1 MGNNSSLSPLEEKIY
16 KAIAASP
23 YGIKGR
29 EIAISIGEDK
39 KVVNSTLYR
48 SNLLKSLVVQGSDY
62 RWRLIGGSSAAS
74 KGEVPKFD
82 DDLHNICSYFLDC
95 ITAESSNAV
104 SQFLSSKFSLQ
115 YAVLNGLQ
123 INADVD
129 KNALELLHKI
139 STDKNKKAYMGY
151 PIKVYSICG
160 KNGATY
166 KKIAPIF
173 MFNIDY
179 AGGRVEISESP
190 IINMEIIK
198 AYSDNNVEAQSVEL
212 INLETELG
220 INSQDI
226 DFEIEEL
233 VLRLKEIRQW
243 DWAESLDPYNI
254 PHAEDISGLENGIY
268 NRPIIIE
275 AEKSKY
281 TQGLES
287 ELMVLSNMPESGYRN
302 TALYS
307 WVKGLTQKSSVEDT
321 KPLLEVL
328 PLNSEQSQAV
338 ETALKSDLTIV
349 TGPPGTG
356 KSQVVTDLLIN
367 IAWNG
372 KSALFSSKNNK
383 AVDVVDERVNGLCQN
398 PVLLRIGSN
407 QYATRLAEIIE
418 GMLSSTKNLSDEN
431 DFDFYYK
438 AYSQKLEALK
448 NLKNEKNSVVERRN
462 QLDSIESKY
471 LAIKNVLARYS
482 GKISTIECEKLLS
495 LKKGL
500 EDKWKS
506 SQKDNNDFITRL
518 FWFFF
523 KDEKLKAYSEALDN
537 YNKNAKKYGFD
548 IGEQNI
554 SISELN
560 KLDSSIN
567 ELLGAVRVEDN
578 YKRGLCDIRNV
589 RSLEDIDK
597 AITDNKHGQADIAYK
612 LWNSWLKS
620 KAVTFSAIEREEMLS
635 FVTAM
640 KLTRDIDLSQN
651 EGLRKQYNK
660 MVKLMTSHLQCWAVT
675 SLSAKSRIP
684 FQAGLFDYVIID
696 ESSQCDIASILP
708 LLFRAKKAVIIGDP
722 KQLSHISQITRQK
735 DLGLL
740 QKYEVPQ
747 LWSYSQNSLYTL
759 AAGKVNPDDIVMLKD
774 HFRSCADIIEF
785 SNKYFYDGSLRT
797 ATRYNGLKT
806 PNGENPGIRWLDV
819 KGETVRPPRG
829 SAYNDEEVT
838 TVVAELKRL
847 VEIGYKGTIGVTTPF
862 RAQAEKIKNYL
873 ENNEQGIYQ
882 ELINN
887 HEFIVDTVH
896 KFQGDERDV
905 MIFTTVVSDNA
916 PQSALGFLSSTGN
929 LFNVAITRA
938 RAVLVIV
945 GNRAFCSDCTVDYL
959 KKFVE
964 YCNKLSQ
971 GKAVTVESGA
981 VYDAGREYPQVNNPE
996 QVSEWEKMLYQALYD
1011 AGIKTVPQ
1019 YPVEKYCL
1027 DLVIMLE
1034 NGRKLDIEVDGE
1046 MYHRSWNGELCYR
1059 DQLRNQRMFELGWDV
1074 KRFWVYQIR
1083 DDMDWCVEQIKNWVK
1098 SAK

>member
-1 MGNNSSLSPLEEKIY
+1 MGANNSKLSALEEKIY
-16 KAIAASP
+16 KAIATSTN
-23 YGIKGR
+23 GIKGR
-29 EIAISIGEDK
+29 EIALSIGVDK
-39 KVVNSTLYR
+39 NLINSTLYK
-48 SNLLKSLVVQGSDY
+48 SNLLKSLVIQGRDY
-62 RWRLIGGSSAAS
+62 RWRLIGGSSTAT

-104 SQFLSSKFSLQ
+104 SQFLSSKYGLQ
-115 YAVLNGLQ
+115 YSVLSGLQ

-129 KNALELLHKI
+129 KNALEFLHNI

-151 PIKVYSICG
+151 PVKVYSIHG
-160 KNGATY
+160 KNGAIY

-173 MFNIDY
+173 MFNVDY
-179 AGGRVEISESP
+179 AGGRAEISEFP

-212 INLETELG
+212 VNLETDLG
-220 INSQDI
+220 IDSQNI
-226 DFEIEEL
+226 EFEIEEL

-243 DWAESLDPYNI
+243 DWAEPLDPYNI
-254 PHAEDISGLENGIY
+254 PAAEDISGLENGIY

-287 ELMVLSNMPESGYRN
+287 ELMVLANMPESGYRD

-307 WVKGLTQKSSVEDT
+307 WVKGLPQKSCMEDI

-418 GMLSSTKNLSDEN
+418 GMLSSSKNLRDGN
-431 DFDFYYK
+431 DFDFYFK
-438 AYSQKLEALK
+438 VYSQNLEVLK
-448 NLKNEKNSVVERRN
+448 NLKNEKNDVVERRN
-462 QLDSIESKY
+462 KLDSIESQY
-471 LAIKNVLARYS
+471 LAIKNVLDRYS
-482 GKISTIECEKLLS
+482 GKISTAECEKLLS
-495 LKKGL
+495 LKQDL
-500 EDKWKS
+500 EVKWKF
-506 SQKDNNDFITRL
+506 SQKGNNDFVTRML
-518 FWFFF
+518 WFSF
-523 KDEKLKAYSEALDN
+523 KDEKFKAYSEALLN
-537 YNKNAKKYGFD
+537 YNIKAEKYGLD

-554 SISELN
+554 SIIELN
-560 KLDSSIN
+560 KLDSNIN
-567 ELLGAVRVEDN
+567 ELLSAVRLEDN
-578 YKRGLCDIRNV
+578 YKRCLCDIRNV
-589 RSLEDIDK
+589 RSLEDLDK
-597 AITDNKHGQADIAYK
+597 AITDNKRGQADIAYK

-620 KAVTFSAIEREEMLS
+620 KAVTFSEIEREEMLS

-640 KLTRDIDLSQN
+640 KLARDIDLSQN
-651 EGLRKQYNK
+651 EMLRKQYNK
-660 MVKLMTSHLQCWAVT
+660 MVKIMTSHLQCWAVT
-675 SLSAKSRIP
+675 SLSAKSKIP
-684 FQAGLFDYVIID
+684 FYAGLFDYVIID

-708 LLFRAKKAVIIGDP
+708 LLFRAKKAVIIGDS
-722 KQLSHISQITRQK
+722 KQLSHISQITRHK

-740 QKYEVPQ
+740 QKYKVPQ

-759 AAGKVNPDDIVMLKD
+759 ATGKVNVDNIVMLRD

-785 SNKYFYDGSLRT
+785 SNKYFYGGSLRT

-806 PNGENPGIRWLDV
+806 PSGENPGIRWIDV

-829 SAYNDEEVT
+829 SAYNDKEVI

-862 RAQAEKIKNYL
+862 RVQAEKIKNYL
-873 ENNEQGIYQ
+873 ESNEKNIYQ

-905 MIFTTVVSDNA
+905 MIFSTVVSDNSSQA
-916 PQSALGFLSSTGN
+916 TLGFLRSTGN

-964 YCNKLSQ
+964 YCNKLSE
-971 GKAVTVESGA
+971 GKSVIIEPVLE
-981 VYDAGREYPQVNNPE
+981 YENGREYPYVNNPE
-996 QVSEWEKMLYQALYD
+996 QVSDWEKMLYKALYD

-1027 DLVIMLE
+1027 DFAIMLD

-1046 MYHRSWNGELCYR
+1046 MYHKSWNGELCYR
-1059 DQLRNQRMFELGWDV
+1059 DQLRNQRMFELGWEV

-1083 DDMDWCVEQIKNWVK
+1083 DDIDWCVNQIKEWTLK
-1098 SAK
+1098 